1 MTRYLS
7 SRGNV
12 AGRLV
17 ASRLALY
24 PTDFCQF
31 GRSFDLSNKRDSR
44 GNATKGSARDG
55 ASNCT
60 FVSRPAS
67 TTWVSSKF
75 SYLPFFLLPLVCDSR
90 LQFHRRSNNS
100 IRRILTA
107 GTGPALL
114 LAIMRSEN
122 HRKLL
127 KSQETLYVLNGQKVW
142 LPLDLRCR
150 NFAFAITAT
159 RHGSSSA
166 LFPPF
171 YLSSSEFSSS
181 TWNRKLSRPPLSSF
195 LPLASPRRSPLATPR
210 LFVIV
215 EGLAKQWH
223 AREHRYLNN
232 TMEPLRG

>member
-1 MTRYLS
+1 MLDVS
-7 SRGNV
+7 W
-12 AGRLV
+12 
-17 ASRLALY
+17 
-24 PTDFCQF
+24 P
-31 GRSFDLSNKRDSR
+31 RDSR
-44 GNATKGSARDG
+44 HIPPIF
-55 ASNCT
+55 ASLPDRSVCRINEIREEMERKVERERWSIELYS

-67 TTWVSSKF
+67 TAWVSSKF

-90 LQFHRRSNNS
+90 LRFHRRSNNS

-159 RHGSSSA
+159 RHGSSS

-181 TWNRKLSRPPLSSF
+181 TWNRKLSRPPPPPSP
-195 LPLASPRRSPLATPR
+195 LPSPSPLAAP
-210 LFVIV
+210 
-215 EGLAKQWH
+215 
-223 AREHRYLNN
+223 
-232 TMEPLRG
+232 

>member
-1 MTRYLS
+1 MLDVSRYI
-7 SRGNV
+7 RPIF
-12 AGRLV
+12 
-17 ASRLALY
+17 ASL
-24 PTDFCQF
+24 PV
-31 GRSFDLSNKRDSR
+31 SFDLSNRRDSR
-44 GNATKGSARDG
+44 GNGTTKGSARDG

-60 FVSRPAS
+60 FVSPDRLLRLGFLRNLAICRS
-67 TTWVSSKF
+67 F
-75 SYLPFFLLPLVCDSR
+75 SYPLVCDSR

-159 RHGSSSA
+159 RHGSSS

-181 TWNRKLSRPPLSSF
+181 TWNRKLSRPPLSSS
-195 LPLASPRRSPLATPR
+195 LPLAPRHPVARPSP
-210 LFVIV
+210 
-215 EGLAKQWH
+215 
-223 AREHRYLNN
+223 HRAFS
-232 TMEPLRG
+232 

>member
-7 SRGNV
+7 SRSNV
-12 AGRLV
+12 AGRGG
-17 ASRLALY
+17 LATRHSSLATRVISARFL
-24 PTDFCQF
+24 PVWPK
-31 GRSFDLSNKRDSR
+31 SFDSSNERDSR
-44 GNATKGSARDG
+44 GNRTKGSARDG
-55 ASNCT
+55 GVSNCT
-60 FVSRPAS
+60 LVSRPAS
-67 TTWVSSKF
+67 TVRVSSKF
-75 SYLPFFLLPLVCDSR
+75 SCLPFFLLPLVWDSR
-90 LQFHRRSNNS
+90 PQFHRRSNNS

-159 RHGSSSA
+159 RHGSSS

-181 TWNRKLSRPPLSSF
+181 TWNRKLSRPLSSS
-195 LPLASPRRSPLATPR
+195 LPLAPRPSPLAPR
-210 LFVIV
+210 PSP
-215 EGLAKQWH
+215 
-223 AREHRYLNN
+223 HRAFS
-232 TMEPLRG
+232 

>member
-17 ASRLALY
+17 TSRLALY

-31 GRSFDLSNKRDSR
+31 VRPFDLSNKRDSR
-44 GNATKGSARDG
+44 GNGTKGSARDG

-60 FVSRPAS
+60 FVCRPAS
-67 TTWVSSKF
+67 TAWISSKF
-75 SYLPFFLLPLVCDSR
+75 SYLPFFLLPLVCDSS

-159 RHGSSSA
+159 RHGISS

-181 TWNRKLSRPPLSSF
+181 TWNRKLSRPP
-195 LPLASPRRSPLATPR
+195 PLLFPPPRPSPPVARPSP
-210 LFVIV
+210 
-215 EGLAKQWH
+215 
-223 AREHRYLNN
+223 HRAFS
-232 TMEPLRG
+232 